1 MKRKTIIALITAAV
15 MTAFC
20 GLTAFAD
27 GDVAGSN
34 STKVKSFRLRELL
47 KVLGTPHKA
56 RSKPSSTMLYSP

>member
-27 GDVAGSN
+27 GDVA
-34 STKVKSFRLRELL
+34 ELL